1 LRRFLSL
8 LLAGGLAGLQPAQAQ
23 APDYRRDAFLK
34 LPGLLWDDAMAL
46 AASPG
51 EWTSTDWG
59 NCALGAAAVVGVG
72 LVLDRTLAEGAARS
86 WTPAR
91 DHLASNVA
99 QVGGTGGLV
108 LMGAAY
114 AGFSL
119 LDKDEPRSVVV
130 DMGIATVLAQVAI
143 LPVKYVVGRARPGD
157 DQGTTHFAPFTAN
170 DSFPSGHATQAF
182 AMASVVALRCDEP
195 WVGYAA
201 YGVAGLVG
209 AARMV
214 TRDHF
219 ASDVV
224 AGALVGTCVGRS
236 VVAMDRRVR
245 ARAGKAQ
252 FTVTPALGPNFRGV
266 TLTARF

>member
-1 LRRFLSL
+1 VRRLLSL
-8 LLAGGLAGLQPAQAQ
+8 ILVGGLAGVQPAFSQTT
-23 APDYRRDAFLK
+23 DYSRDAFLK
-34 LPGLLWDDAMAL
+34 LPGLLWDDARTL
-46 AASPG
+46 AVSPG
-51 EWTSTDWG
+51 EWTATDWG
-59 NCALGAAAVVGVG
+59 SCALGAAAVVGVG

-114 AGFSL
+114 AGFSIL
-119 LDKDEPRSVVV
+119 NKDEPRSVVV

-143 LPVKYVVGRARPGD
+143 LPVKYLAGRARPGD
-157 DQGTTHFAPFTAN
+157 DQGTTHFAPFTGN
-170 DSFPSGHATQAF
+170 DSFPSGHTTQAF
-182 AMASVVALRCDEP
+182 AMASVLALRCDEP

-201 YGVAGLVG
+201 YGVASLVG
-209 AARMV
+209 AARLV

-219 ASDVV
+219 ASDVA

-236 VVAMDRRVR
+236 VVAMDRRLR
-245 ARAGKAQ
+245 ARAGRAQ
-252 FTVTPALGPNFRGV
+252 FTLTPALGPGFRGV
-266 TLTARF
+266 TLAARF